1 MPEQI
6 SGGMGFGSI
15 RLNGQ
20 IVHFQGLHD
29 VYSVNPIGAS
39 DTITVGDQAAAHNA
53 GALYVE
59 AVTILDRFNEASIQ
73 AEAIEVLSSEG
84 VTYAIIDEVGIHDT
98 LTSGAVQAES
108 MRVIDSEGAT
118 YETTETVAFADTAA
132 KS

>member
-6 SGGMGFGSI
+6 SGGMGFGAI

-39 DTITVGDQAAAHNA
+39 DTITVGDK
-53 GALYVE
+53 
-59 AVTILDRFNEASIQ
+59 ASVRNLNPQFVDGVRLRDLFTESEIQ
-73 AEAIEVLSSEG
+73 AEAIEVLSMLSSEG
-84 VTYAIIDEVGIHDT
+84 V
-98 LTSGAVQAES
+98 S
-108 MRVIDSEGAT
+108 

-132 KS
+132 KG

>member
-6 SGGMGFGSI
+6 SGGMGFGAI

-20 IVHFQGLHD
+20 VVHFQGLHD

-84 VTYAIIDEVGIHDT
+84 VTYATTDTIT
-98 LTSGAVQAES
+98 LTDV
-108 MRVIDSEGAT
+108 
-118 YETTETVAFADTAA
+118 AA
-132 KS
+132 KT